1 MLRRYPALYL
11 LVWVVAGIIL
21 AELFKFSSVL
31 FLMIAMS
38 LAGAAIFV
46 KFKNKS
52 VLTMILLGSAIL
64 FYSSFNYSLRV
75 NDPGLIHISNL
86 INEKIRCRVFGEIND
101 WPKLKSNRTEIPLDL
116 DSIFTD
122 QAIATY
128 GKILIKLSDTSTVI
142 QRGDKLEFYG
152 TIYPVRQFENSTGF
166 DYGRYLQIK
175 GLFGIVYLPTLLNV
189 RIEKSSRFDLFN
201 LVHNI
206 RKSIRDSFYR
216 NLSPPS
222 ASLASGFLIGETRNI
237 SSDVYRYFR
246 DSGTLHLLAVS
257 GSNVALVILFFIII
271 LKPFSVSRNQRS
283 IILIIV
289 IFLFIFVS
297 YSEPSVIRAGL
308 MATIII
314 LAGIIQRKY
323 DINNIIALTALLILL
338 IEPTQFFEVGFQLS
352 FVTAWGIILA
362 VPIYEDIIKRYRLV
376 RWRKY
381 LFMIFAVS
389 LTAQLF
395 SAPLIIL
402 YFKQIPLYSLA
413 ANMVIVPLVSIAL
426 FGILALLI
434 VDLILPILGQFI
446 GAVLNYFLLKIVTVI
461 EFFGANDNSVVEIG
475 KISLFS
481 FLFCYLFLVGL
492 IFAYKSIRVRRYLL
506 ILSLV
511 FINVFF
517 LSKLLLTDSNT
528 QQQAVLFEI
537 PGGEILFLGDGD
549 KSCDLVITNCYG
561 TDYPIDEYIINPF
574 LKERG
579 INKID
584 NMIILFSQYDGLN
597 DLIEV
602 AVEFE
607 TEVIHISKE
616 LEQSFKDISISLESY
631 QDKFSVNFLKPL
643 EKINSEFGYYPL
655 SNGMFINNIY
665 FKGLII
671 TGIDDLE
678 TQLENFSDPIDLL
691 LLSNLRYGLGKINVS
706 EISDKYKYIV
716 CSKIKQN
723 SGIDISK
730 QKNHNNIIDI
740 SQNRMIQI
748 K

>member
-246 DSGTLHLLAVS
+246 DSGTLHLLTVS

>member
-21 AELFKFSSVL
+21 AELFKFSSVF
-31 FLMIAMS
+31 FLMTAML

-75 NDPGLIHISNL
+75 NDPGLTHISNL

-101 WPKLKSNRTEIPLDL
+101 WPKLKSNRTEISLDL

-152 TIYPVRQFENSTGF
+152 TIYPVRQFENSIGF

-175 GLFGIVYLPTLLNV
+175 GLFGIVHLPTLLNV
-189 RIEKSSRFDLFN
+189 RVEKSSRFDIFN
-201 LVHNI
+201 LVHNL

-237 SSDVYRYFR
+237 SADVYRYFR

-257 GSNVALVILFFIII
+257 GSNVALVLLFFITI

-283 IILIIV
+283 VILIIV

-308 MATIII
+308 MASIII

-323 DINNIIALTALLILL
+323 DLNNVIALTALLILL
-338 IEPTQFFEVGFQLS
+338 VEPAQFFEVGFQLS

-362 VPIYEDIIKRYRLV
+362 VPIYEDIIKRYRLSN
-376 RWRKY
+376 WRKY
-381 LFMIFAVS
+381 LFVIFAVS
-389 LTAQLF
+389 LIAQLF
-395 SAPLIIL
+395 SAPLIIF

-413 ANMVIVPLVSIAL
+413 ANMVIVPLVSMAL

-434 VDLILPILGQFI
+434 VDLILPVLGQFI
-446 GAVLNYFLLKIVTVI
+446 GAVLNYFLLKIVAVI
-461 EFFGANDNSVVEIG
+461 EFFGANDNSVIEIG
-475 KISLFS
+475 KLSIFN

-511 FINVFF
+511 FINIFF

-528 QQQAVLFEI
+528 QQQAVLFKI
-537 PGGEILFLGDGD
+537 SGGEILFLGDGD
-549 KSCDLVITNCYG
+549 KSCDLIITNCYG

-579 INKID
+579 ISKID
-584 NMIILFSQYDGLN
+584 NMIILSSQYDGLN
-597 DLIEV
+597 DLIET
-602 AVEFE
+602 ALEFE
-607 TEVIHISKE
+607 AEVIHISKE
-616 LEQSFKDISISLESY
+616 LEQSFKDISILLESDK
-631 QDKFSVNFLKPL
+631 DKFSVNLLKPFD
-643 EKINSEFGYYPL
+643 KINSEFGYYPL
-655 SNGMFINNIY
+655 SNGMFVNNIY

-671 TGIDDLE
+671 TGLDNLE
-678 TQLENFSDPIDLL
+678 TQLENYSDPIDLL
-691 LLSNLRYGLGKINVS
+691 LLSNLRYGSSEINVS
-706 EISDKYKYIV
+706 EISDKYKYVV

-723 SGIDISK
+723 SGIDFFK
-730 QKNHNNIIDI
+730 QKNHSNIIDL
-740 SQNRMIQI
+740 SRYCLIQI

>member
-11 LVWVVAGIIL
+11 LVWVVAGIII
-21 AELFKFSSVL
+21 AELFKFPSIF
-31 FLMIAMS
+31 FLVTAML
-38 LAGAAIFV
+38 LAGVAIYV
-46 KFKNKS
+46 KFKNKL
-52 VLTMILLGSAIL
+52 VLTMLLLGGAIL
-64 FYSSFNYSLRV
+64 FYSSFNYNLRV
-75 NDPGLIHISNL
+75 NDPGLTHISNL
-86 INEKIRCRVFGEIND
+86 INDKIRCRLFGEIKD
-101 WPKLKSNRTEIPLDL
+101 WPKLKTNRTEIPLDL

-122 QAIATY
+122 KVIRTH

-142 QRGDKLEFYG
+142 QRGDKLELYG

-175 GLFGIVYLPTLLNV
+175 GLFGIVYLQSLLNV
-189 RIEKSSRFDLFN
+189 RIEKSSRFDIFN
-201 LVHNI
+201 FVHNL

-237 SSDVYRYFR
+237 DADVYRYFR

-257 GSNVALVILFFIII
+257 GSNVALVILFFITI

-283 IILIIV
+283 LILIIV

-308 MATIII
+308 MASIII

-323 DINNIIALTALLILL
+323 DLNNVIALTALLILL
-338 IEPTQFFEVGFQLS
+338 IEPAQFFEVGFQLS

-362 VPIYEDIIKRYRLV
+362 VPIYEDIIKRYRLS
-376 RWRKY
+376 RWSKY

-413 ANMVIVPLVSIAL
+413 ANIIIVPLVSIAL

-434 VDLILPILGQFI
+434 VDLILPILGQFL
-446 GAVLNYFLLKIVTVI
+446 GGVLNYFLLKIVTVI
-461 EFFGANDNSVVEIG
+461 EFFGANDNSVIEVG
-475 KISLFS
+475 KLSVINL
-481 FLFCYLFLVGL
+481 LFCYLFLVGL
-492 IFAYKSIRVRRYLL
+492 IFAYKSIKVRRCLL
-506 ILSLV
+506 ILLLL
-511 FINVFF
+511 FLNIIFF
-517 LSKLLLTDSNT
+517 SKLFSEDINT
-528 QQQAVLFEI
+528 QQQAVVCKI

-549 KSCDLVITNCYG
+549 KSCDIIVTNCHG

-574 LKERG
+574 LKDKG
-579 INKID
+579 ISKID
-584 NMIILFSQYDGLN
+584 NMIILSSQYDGLKG
-597 DLIEV
+597 LINV

-607 TEVIHISKE
+607 AEVIHISKG
-616 LEQSFKDISISLESY
+616 LEQSFKDISLSLDSY
-631 QDKFSVNFLKPL
+631 HDKFSVNLLKPL
-643 EKINSEFGYYPL
+643 SKVKPEIGYYPL
-655 SNGMFINNIY
+655 SNGMFVNSIY

-671 TGIDDLE
+671 TNIDGFDA
-678 TQLENFSDPIDLL
+678 QLENFSAPIDLL
-691 LLSNLRYGLGKINVS
+691 LLSNQRYDLSEMNIL
-706 EISDKYKYIV
+706 EISDKYKYII

-723 SGIDISK
+723 FNIGLFN
-730 QKNHNNIIDI
+730 QKGHSNIIDLNQYRI
-740 SQNRMIQI
+740 FRV